1 MQANLAR
8 SLAGGSEVV
17 EFQFA
22 GNGTGSYT
30 DARLVGKKN
39 FTFQGGTYYMFI
51 ALAGVCLENGFKFA
65 VLTNSDSNLNFFTQP
80 SNQDRLAQMGIDP
93 ETGTIT
99 FAQIGTFLNSSQY
112 TYTICAW

>member
-1 MQANLAR
+1 MMCNIAR
-8 SLAGGSEVV
+8 SLAGEADIV
-17 EFQFA
+17 EFTFS
-22 GNGTGSYT
+22 GNGTTQYT

-39 FTFQGGTYYMFI
+39 FALQGGFFYSFI

-65 VLTNSDSNLNFFTQP
+65 VLTDSSNNLNYY
-80 SNQDRLAQMGIDP
+80 SKLLNQDQLASMGIDP

-99 FAQIGTFLNSSQY
+99 YAQTGNLLNSSQY

>member
-1 MQANLAR
+1 MICNIAR
-8 SLAGGSEVV
+8 SLAGEADIV
-17 EFQFA
+17 EFTFS
-22 GNGTGSYT
+22 GNATTQYT

-39 FTFQGGTYYMFI
+39 FALQGGMYYSFI

-65 VLTNSDSNLNFFTQP
+65 VLTNSDSNLNFYAQP
-80 SNQDRLAQMGIDP
+80 ANQAQLAQMGIDP

-99 FAQIGTFLNSSQY
+99 FAQSGKFLNSSQY